1 MSLRISFLFA
11 LCLSAC
17 GATPVLAAP
26 AQTSN
31 ADVYQLSGMHLLQ
44 LLKGDPDAVAG
55 LEPQLAE
62 RRRHQASEAAKFYI
76 AGVADGAEGV
86 QWCAGAG
93 VLRHELADR
102 VYTALSAMP
111 PAQLQ
116 RRASISVIQAL
127 RASFPCS
134 R

>member
-1 MSLRISFLFA
+1 MSLRSSLLFA

-17 GATPVLAAP
+17 GATPVLAAA
-26 AQTSN
+26 AQTAN
-31 ADVYQLSGMHLLQ
+31 ADVYQLSGARLLQ
-44 LLKGDPDAVAG
+44 LLRGDPDAVAG
-55 LEPQLAE
+55 LEPALAE
-62 RRRHQASEAAKFYI
+62 ARRHQASEAATFYI

-102 VYTALSAMP
+102 VYTALSALP

-116 RRASISVIQAL
+116 RRASIPVIQAL
-127 RASFPCS
+127 RASFPCP